1 MVNLTGTQNPAGI
14 GHGYKILH
22 VTYVLA
28 NEYLLYPNFC
38 HPYTQYCFTID
49 IECYFVPSVG

>member
-38 HPYTQYCFTID
+38 HPYTID